1 MLSPS
6 PTRILIADDSRS
18 VRESV
23 VAMLSELT
31 AVQITAVENG
41 AQALKEAC
49 MGGYALLVCDIEM
62 PVMNGTQLLR
72 MLRSQ
77 FFSSHELP
85 IIMLTHLH
93 QPEQKV
99 RAFADGANDY
109 VTKPVE
115 PQELLA
121 RARAQI
127 ELRHLYRDS
136 LAHQA
141 LSLHT
146 EKLTAVAQLSAT
158 LAHELNTPAQYLSD
172 NLTFLNQ
179 AFSALLPAA
188 QQDGVLPMRGDL
200 QYLRD
205 ELPKSLS
212 DMREGVQ
219 RIATIVQAIREFAEL
234 DENRITSVDLPKTID
249 TVVELLRSRWL
260 GVVDMT
266 THHAPDVRNLRC
278 GPADLKHA
286 LWQVIAQAIDGAGRE
301 GDGKGSVDIAT
312 HRELGHVYISVRS
325 RPARRSS
332 RETLPPPDPEPLR
345 LTRAVMQKHRAELLQ
360 TAGENGLTTA
370 VIKLPESAAGPS
382 QR

>member
-1 MLSPS
+1 MVSQSVPA
-6 PTRILIADDSRS
+6 PRILIADDSRN

-23 VAMLSELT
+23 SSILSELQ
-31 AVQITAVENG
+31 ASQITAVENG

-49 MGGYALLVCDIEM
+49 MGGYALLICDIEM

-77 FFSSHELP
+77 FFSSTELP

-93 QPEQKV
+93 QPEEKV

-115 PQELLA
+115 PQELIA

-127 ELRHLYRDS
+127 ELRRLHRES

-172 NLTFLNQ
+172 NLTFLHE
-179 AFSALLPAA
+179 AFIALLPGNAP
-188 QQDGVLPMRGDL
+188 LPPRRDL

-205 ELPKSLS
+205 ELPKSLA
-212 DMREGVQ
+212 DMREGVH
-219 RIATIVQAIREFAEL
+219 RIATIVQAIREFGEL
-234 DENRITSVDLPKTID
+234 DENRVTSVDLPKTID
-249 TVVELLRSRWL
+249 NVVELLRSRWL

-286 LWQVIAQAIDGAGRE
+286 LWQVIAQAIDASASPGAE
-301 GDGKGSVDIAT
+301 TKGNVDIAT
-312 HRELGHVYISVRS
+312 HYEDGHVSISVRG
-325 RPARRSS
+325 RCAPRRDK
-332 RETLPPPDPEPLR
+332 RDTVPPPNPDALR
-345 LTRAVMQKHRAELLQ
+345 VTRAVMQKHRAEL
-360 TAGENGLTTA
+360 THVTGEHGVTTA
-370 VIKLPESAAGPS
+370 VIRIPS
-382 QR
+382 